1 MSSTIIQ
8 IGEADV
14 KFGPVGAGGVIDP
27 TTLTDFSCQVTG
39 AAINSSSNTTTT
51 SVPATFCGP
60 ASEASVPVASS
71 FTLDLDFLQDW
82 TEAAGLSAWLF
93 KNDATEQAFALYLKG
108 STNPVATGKI
118 IAQAGAF
125 GGTPGEA
132 LTASVSL
139 NIQGYPDI
147 KDPTGASIRATTP
160 PVVADPLNITAATFG
175 VDPVPADLTALKADA
190 KHGDAGTAAPAQ
202 FTTGQYV
209 TLGDASKANFK
220 TTGKWTAG
228 AAT

>member
-1 MSSTIIQ
+1 
-8 IGEADV
+8 
-14 KFGPVGAGGVIDP
+14 
-27 TTLTDFSCQVTG
+27 
-39 AAINSSSNTTTT
+39 
-51 SVPATFCGP
+51 
-60 ASEASVPVASS
+60 VASS
-71 FTLDLDFLQDW
+71 FVLELDFLQDW

-108 STNPVATGKI
+108 NQNPVATGKI

-132 LTASVSL
+132 LTATVSL

-147 KDPTGASIRATTP
+147 KDPTGQSIRGVP
-160 PVVADPLNITAATFG
+160 DPLNITATVFSS
-175 VDPVPADLTALKADA
+175 DPVSADLTTLKADA
-190 KHGDAGTAAPAQ
+190 VYGDSGTSAPTQ

-209 TLGDASKANFK
+209 VLGDGSKANFK
-220 TTGKWTAG
+220 TSTKWTAG

>member
-8 IGEADV
+8 IGKADV
-14 KFGPVGAGGVIDP
+14 RFGPFPASGTLDP
-27 TTLTDFSCQVTG
+27 DQLTDFSCQVTN
-39 AAINSSSNTTTT
+39 AAINSTSNTTTT
-51 SVPATFCGP
+51 SIPATFCAP

-82 TEAAGLSAWLF
+82 TQAAGLSAWLF

-108 STNPVATGKI
+108 QENPVATGKI

-132 LTASVSL
+132 LTATVSL
-139 NIQGYPDI
+139 AIQGYPDI
-147 KDPTGASIRATTP
+147 KDPAGNSIR
-160 PVVADPLNITAATFG
+160 PVDTAADPLDLTFETFG
-175 VDPVPADLTALKADA
+175 SDPVPADLAALKAHA
-190 KHGDAGTAAPAQ
+190 TYGDAVYEGND

-209 TLGDASKANFK
+209 TLGDASKASWDE
-220 TTGKWTAG
+220 TAWTAG